1 MQALLMLLV
10 AMAPGAEIREHAD
23 AILSKQLADGAI
35 IHTQSG
41 DQITISPYYG
51 NYAALGLFEAYQVT
65 GDKKY
70 LGAGIKWTDWYF
82 KHMDLRGVIHDY
94 EGTASDYHSTEKYLA
109 TDSYAATFLMCVN
122 MRRMLTRDHRF
133 VMRETGKI
141 FGAHKAMLAT
151 LDVDGLTFAK
161 PDSPYK
167 YMMGNSEV
175 FEALWHSRQIAH
187 LLRNYAWVHEVY
199 YARRDMKK
207 AFEQLR
213 DENGLY
219 AWAKAG
225 NAAVTVQDAGEFY
238 PAGLANLFVAALG
251 PVDWHARQ
259 DTVLATYEQFPVFAD
274 LPPDQL
280 YWWVVAAQR
289 VGRKGIA
296 LQAFESMKDKVQERD
311 LAVDHAYYIRAL
323 TSLKHVR
330 KGPKRTSVMM
340 GSTFIDIP
348 RAAVR

>member
-1 MQALLMLLV
+1 MQALLIFLV
-10 AMAPGAEIREHAD
+10 AMAPEAEIRQHAD
-23 AILSKQLADGAI
+23 AILSKQLSDGAI
-35 IHTQSG
+35 VHKQSG
-41 DQITISPYYG
+41 DQITISPYAG
-51 NYAALGLFEAYQVT
+51 NYAALGLFEAYQIT

-70 LGAGIKWTDWYF
+70 LEGGIKWTDWYF

-94 EGTASDYHSTEKYLA
+94 EGTANDYKSTGKYDA

-122 MRRMLTRDHRF
+122 MRRMLTKDHRF

-151 LDVDGLTFAK
+151 LDVDGLTYAK

-167 YMMGNSEV
+167 YVMDNAEV

-199 YARRDMKK
+199 YARRDMKE
-207 AFEQLR
+207 AFEKLR
-213 DENGLY
+213 GEDGLY

-225 NAAVTVQDAGEFY
+225 DALVTVDDTGEFY
-238 PAGLANLFVAALG
+238 PAGLANLFVVALG
-251 PVDWHARQ
+251 PSEWHDRKE
-259 DTVLATYEQFPVFAD
+259 TVTATYQRFPVFAD
-274 LPPDQL
+274 LPPDHL
-280 YWWVVAAQR
+280 YWWIMASQR
-289 VGRKGIA
+289 VGRKDIA
-296 LQAFESMKDKVQERD
+296 LQAFDFMKAKVQERD
-311 LAVDHAYYIRAL
+311 LAVDHAFYVRAL
-323 TSLKHVR
+323 ASIKHAHS
-330 KGPKRTSVMM
+330 GPTRTKVLM

>member
-1 MQALLMLLV
+1 MS
-10 AMAPGAEIREHAD
+10 PEGEIRQHAD

-35 IHTQSG
+35 IHQQSG
-41 DQITISPYYG
+41 DQITISPYFG

-65 GDKKY
+65 KEDKY
-70 LGAGIKWTDWYF
+70 LEGGIKWTDWYF

-94 EGTASDYHSTEKYLA
+94 KGTVDDYESTGEYDA

-122 MRRMLTRDHRF
+122 MRRMLTKDHRF

-151 LDVDGLTFAK
+151 LDVDGLTYAK

-167 YMMGNSEV
+167 YVMDNAEV

-199 YARRDMKK
+199 YTRRDMKE
-207 AFEQLR
+207 AFEKLR
-213 DENGLY
+213 GEDDLY

-225 NAAVTVQDAGEFY
+225 DSLVTVEDTGEFY
-238 PAGLANLFVAALG
+238 PAGLANLFVVALG
-251 PVDWHARQ
+251 PSEWQDRK
-259 DTVLATYEQFPVFAD
+259 DTVLATYERFPDFAS
-274 LPPDQL
+274 LPPDHL
-280 YWWVVAAQR
+280 YWWVKAAQR
-289 VGRKGIA
+289 VGRRDIA
-296 LQAFESMKDKVQERD
+296 LEAFKHMKDKVEARD
-311 LAVDHAYYIRAL
+311 LAVDHAFYLRAVAGI
-323 TSLKHVR
+323 KRAH
-330 KGPKRTSVMM
+330 KGPKRTYVHM

-348 RAAVR
+348 ISAVR

>member
-1 MQALLMLLV
+1 MQALLIFLV
-10 AMAPGAEIREHAD
+10 AMAPEAEIRQHAD
-23 AILSKQLADGAI
+23 AILSKQLSDGAI
-35 IHTQSG
+35 VHKQSG
-41 DQITISPYYG
+41 DQFTISPYAG
-51 NYAALGLFEAYQVT
+51 NYAALGLFEAYQIT

-70 LGAGIKWTDWYF
+70 LEGGIKWTDWYF

-94 EGTASDYHSTEKYLA
+94 EGTANDYKSTGKYDA

-122 MRRMLTRDHRF
+122 MRRMLTHDHRF

-167 YMMGNSEV
+167 YVMDNAEV

-187 LLRNYAWVHEVY
+187 LLRNYGWVHEVY

-213 DENGLY
+213 GDDGLY

-225 NAAVTVQDAGEFY
+225 DAAVTVEDTGEFY
-238 PAGLANLFVAALG
+238 PAGLANLFVVALG
-251 PVDWHARQ
+251 PAEWHQRQ
-259 DTVLATYEQFPVFAD
+259 DTVLATYERFPVFAD
-274 LPPDQL
+274 LPPDHL
-280 YWWVVAAQR
+280 FWWVVAAQR
-289 VGRKGIA
+289 VGRKDIA
-296 LQAFESMKDKVQERD
+296 LQAFESMKEKVQTRG
-311 LAVDHAYYIRAL
+311 LAVDHAHYIRAL
-323 TSLKHVR
+323 ASIKHAHT
-330 KGPKRTSVMM
+330 GPKRTKVLM